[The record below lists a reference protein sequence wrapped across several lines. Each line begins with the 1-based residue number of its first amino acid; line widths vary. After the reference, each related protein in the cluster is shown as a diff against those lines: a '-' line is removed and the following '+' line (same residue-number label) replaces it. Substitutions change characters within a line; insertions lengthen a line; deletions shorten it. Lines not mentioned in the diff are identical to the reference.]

1 MSLSSLSKYSDLKV
15 FNYPDF
21 ISNLPTGTN
30 APLHV
35 RIKLTNHCNHNC
47 NYCAFR
53 IKSNPLS
60 HNVNKLDF
68 IPTKKMFEIIHDLRD
83 MGTKAITFSGAG
95 EPCLYPKFAEVI
107 RRLSPIKFAML
118 TNGALFKGEIADLF
132 AQYGSWVRVSID
144 GWDRESYKKF
154 RGVDDF
160 DKVIENLMN
169 FKSEKCKLGVNIVVT
184 RENAHHIYGLY
195 QTLSQAN
202 LDSIKI
208 SPCLP
213 SDSVAKNIE
222 YHKPIFKIVAHQIS
236 KIPTKRL
243 SNTYREQ
250 LTSFV
255 KDYNWCPNIQIQP
268 VIAADQNIYS
278 CHDLAFR
285 KEGLLGS
292 FKDCSFREAWE
303 KADKFKIDPRNCK
316 NHCMAH
322 HKNELI
328 LSYMDLYKEHIE
340 FA

>member
-1 MSLSSLSKYSDLKV
+1 MSKYSDLKI
-15 FNYPDF
+15 FHYPEF

-30 APLHV
+30 PPLHV

-60 HNVNKLDF
+60 HAVNQQDSIPFNKLLD
-68 IPTKKMFEIIHDLRD
+68 IIQDLRD

-95 EPCLYPKFAEVI
+95 EPCMYPKFPEII

-132 AQYGSWVRVSID
+132 ARYGSWVRVSID

-160 DKVIENLMN
+160 DKVIENIMN
-169 FKSEKCKLGVNIVVT
+169 FKSDNCKLGVNIVVT
-184 RENAHHIYGLY
+184 KENAHHLY
-195 QTLSQAN
+195 ELYKTLSKAY
-202 LDSIKI
+202 LHSIKI

-222 YHKPIFKIVAHQIS
+222 YHKPIAKIVDHQIR
-236 KIPTKRL
+236 KILKESQIV

-285 KEGLLGS
+285 KEGLIGS
-292 FKDCSFREAWE
+292 FKNCSFREAWE
-303 KADKFKIDPRNCK
+303 KADKFKIDPRNVCK

-322 HKNELI
+322 KKNEII
-328 LSYMDLYKEHIE
+328 LSYMDIDHRE
-340 FA
+340 FV